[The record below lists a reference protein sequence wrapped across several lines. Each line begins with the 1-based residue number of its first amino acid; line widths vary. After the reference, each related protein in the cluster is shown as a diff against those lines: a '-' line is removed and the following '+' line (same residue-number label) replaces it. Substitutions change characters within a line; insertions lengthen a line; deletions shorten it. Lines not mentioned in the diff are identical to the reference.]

1 MLKFHPFEKY
11 LAPNKKAVLKKLFE
25 QPLYFRIDKFAN
37 HFFLVINKLAIS
49 IVCQKNVLK
58 TLESYWHID
67 NLHSSYNPE
76 YKQDIH

>member
-11 LAPNKKAVLKKLFE
+11 LAPNRKGCPEKTLRTASLF
-25 QPLYFRIDKFAN
+25 LFDKFAN

-67 NLHSSYNPE
+67 DLHSSYNPE

>member
-11 LAPNKKAVLKKLFE
+11 LAPNKKDCPEKTFRTASLF
-25 QPLYFRIDKFAN
+25 PFDKFAN

-49 IVCQKNVLK
+49 IACQKNVLK

-67 NLHSSYNPE
+67 DLHSSYNPE

>member
-11 LAPNKKAVLKKLFE
+11 LARNKKGCPEKTLRTASLF
-25 QPLYFRIDKFAN
+25 LFDKFAN
-37 HFFLVINKLAIS
+37 HFFLVINKLTIS

-67 NLHSSYNPE
+67 DLHSSYNPE
-76 YKQDIH
+76 CKQDIH